1 MLTTVPERPP
11 LYVTYLAPSS
21 TSLFVEWGSIPPRFE
36 NGIIRG
42 FKVKFH
48 ENPSNGTV
56 EERERGPLLNWII
69 LDNLK
74 KFVTYSIE
82 VRAFTTEG
90 YGPGNN
96 ITAITGQ
103 DGMYRTCNIYAL
115 LTKRVVKMAGYWPS
129 SFLRFHGPRRS
140 RGP

>member
-1 MLTTVPERPP
+1 M
-11 LYVTYLAPSS
+11 
-21 TSLFVEWGSIPPRFE
+21 
-36 NGIIRG
+36 
-42 FKVKFH
+42 
-48 ENPSNGTV
+48 

-96 ITAITGQ
+96 MTAITGQ
-103 DGMYRTCNIYAL
+103 DGMYLACNTWFWFWFWLFYGGDYRIETEAYNPQAAQAQDVNKLFNSDTVTPHTIYRDCMGNL
-115 LTKRVVKMAGYWPS
+115 PLC
-129 SFLRFHGPRRS
+129 
-140 RGP
+140 